1 MADDTPQPIVIKKV
15 VKKGGHHGGSWKV
28 ALADFMTAM
37 MAFFLLMWLVGIT
50 DAEQRGA
57 ISEYFQNPSR
67 IEGQSD
73 IPSNNPVQGPGGGS
87 TSAID
92 FGGSPSQSPEQVGR
106 EERARERQRLER
118 LLEDLQKKI
127 DVDDN
132 LQPYKDQLLLDIV
145 DDGMRIQVVD
155 KEGRPMFALGSVRI
169 KVYATSILR
178 EIAPLISEVPNRLSI
193 TGHTDARGFNGVST
207 YTNWELST
215 ERANA
220 ARRALVEGGLDPDK
234 IARVVGLAARVP
246 FRPENPQ
253 APINRRISIIV
264 MTRES
269 EQEIMEMRRRMTTDV
284 SAAGPS

>member
-1 MADDTPQPIVIKKV
+1 MADDKPQPIVIKKV
-15 VKKGGHHGGSWKV
+15 VKKDGHHGGSWKV
-28 ALADFMTAM
+28 AMADFMTAM
-37 MAFFLLMWLVGIT
+37 MAFFLLMWLVGMT
-50 DAEQRGA
+50 DAEQRGG

-87 TSAID
+87 TSPID
-92 FGGSPSQSPEQVGR
+92 LGGSPSERPEQIGR
-106 EERARERQRLER
+106 EERAREQQRLER
-118 LLEDLQKKI
+118 LLEDLQKK
-127 DVDDN
+127 VETNAN
-132 LQPYKDQLLLDIV
+132 LQPYKDQLLLDLV

-155 KEGRPMFALGSVRI
+155 KKARPMFALGSVRI
-169 KVYATSILR
+169 KEYAARILR
-178 EIAPLISEVPNRLSI
+178 EIAPLIGEVPNRLSI
-193 TGHTDARGFNGVST
+193 TGHTDARGFNGVSS

-220 ARRALVEGGLDPDK
+220 ARRALVAGGLDPAK

-246 FRPENPQ
+246 FRPEDPQ

-269 EQEIMEMRRRMTTDV
+269 EQEIIDMRERMTTEMPNTE
-284 SAAGPS
+284 SS